1 MKTGILFIGLSILML
16 LSVEASAGRMK
27 TRKSPGIIDGNP
39 GNSETVSMPIG
50 LPIQNNKPTPSIND
64 GVVQGSVA
72 SGKIVYAFEL
82 NEENGISAVQQTKS
96 AFRQARN
103 IGASC
108 VLIKMKNNE
117 LYDGAA
123 DYIRQEII
131 DYDKPVMLYYED
143 DSKAATTLSKV
154 CDSVYQGTNKRRVNA
169 SKPVLAAKN
178 STSPTITSNS
188 KIYSRHSDRSVEQ
201 EIARAKILSGYFEN
215 VLHEAGMSD
224 YEVVLHQKTGLDC
237 LLQAMGGVVG
247 FSVLSGM
254 FFFLLFWQSKTR
266 KLGFSTVILM
276 ITTAMLF
283 IVSFSL
289 ELLQLIDVITV
300 LAGALLILINPEKPI
315 LRVVGSL
322 LCVAGIWLMHAD
334 HLIWRNFNWSEVG
347 NTLIGIVVAF
357 ALVNIVLTKLKLVK
371 RAASPWF
378 S

>member
-1 MKTGILFIGLSILML
+1 MRSGILLFGLSILML
-16 LSVEASAGRMK
+16 VSFEAFAGRVK
-27 TRKSPGIIDGNP
+27 SRKSPGITDGNP
-39 GNSETVSMPIG
+39 GNSETASMPIG
-50 LPIQNNKPTPSIND
+50 LPIQTNKPTPSIND
-64 GVVQGSVA
+64 GPTQGSVA

-82 NEENGISAVQQTKS
+82 NEEDGISAVQQTKS

-103 IGASC
+103 MGASC

-123 DYIRQEII
+123 DYIRQEIM

-154 CDSVYQGTNKRRVNA
+154 CDSVYQGTNKRRVNG

-201 EIARAKILSGYFEN
+201 EIARAKILSGDFEN

-224 YEVVLHQKTGLDC
+224 YEVVLHQKTGLDR
-237 LLQAMGGVVG
+237 LLQVVGGVGG
-247 FSVLSGM
+247 FTVLSGM
-254 FFFLLFWQSKTR
+254 FFFLLLWQSKTR

-289 ELLQLIDVITV
+289 ELLQLIDVITL

-357 ALVNIVLTKLKLVK
+357 ALVNIVLTKLKLGK

>member
-1 MKTGILFIGLSILML
+1 ML
-16 LSVEASAGRMK
+16 VSFEAFAGRVK
-27 TRKSPGIIDGNP
+27 SRKSPGITDGNP
-39 GNSETVSMPIG
+39 GNSETASMPIG
-50 LPIQNNKPTPSIND
+50 LPIQTNKPTPSIND
-64 GVVQGSVA
+64 GPTQGSVA

-82 NEENGISAVQQTKS
+82 NEEDGISAVQQTKS

-103 IGASC
+103 MGASC

-123 DYIRQEII
+123 DYIRQEIM

-154 CDSVYQGTNKRRVNA
+154 CDSVYQGTNKRRVNG

-289 ELLQLIDVITV
+289 ELLQLIDVITL

-357 ALVNIVLTKLKLVK
+357 ALVNIVLTKLKLGK